1 MNLDDEKLNQ
11 AIHDLKRMRWEAQR
25 TVAKFTQAIDE
36 ILDAIQDNGKRSESN
51 RAE

>member
-36 ILDAIQDNGKRSESN
+36 ILDAIQDEREGNKTD